1 MLPLLTGKFF
11 FVRREISREGE
22 KEGRHNDA
30 RHTAPSTRPTPTV
43 MSSSAPRAA
52 DTATE
57 GDTVSH
63 AERALNEMLFKGAD
77 CAKCGAV
84 RSTEGA
90 NCKQCACKL
99 VCYCSKECQ
108 RGDWADH
115 KARCTYKKPNATA
128 HQIDPQEAIPGL
140 PDHLVVTH
148 ILRTEYFDDPAD
160 LARLPSVS
168 RAMRNAVAGTGL
180 RFKELIGESAANIGC
195 VSAVERLL
203 RRGILPRAYLC
214 HAAARSRNSRE
225 VEAVA

>member
-1 MLPLLTGKFF
+1 
-11 FVRREISREGE
+11 VRSDLQRG
-22 KEGRHNDA
+22 
-30 RHTAPSTRPTPTV
+30 PTV
-43 MSSSAPRAA
+43 SSARASWCA
-52 DTATE
+52 TA
-57 GDTVSH
+57 
-63 AERALNEMLFKGAD
+63 A
-77 CAKCGAV
+77 
-84 RSTEGA
+84 RS
-90 NCKQCACKL
+90 
-99 VCYCSKECQ
+99 
-108 RGDWADH
+108 GDWADH

-180 RFKELIGESAANIGC
+180 RFKELIGESAANSGC

-214 HAAARSRNSRE
+214 HAAARSGKLEKLKLLRE
-225 VEAVA
+225 IG